1 MIKKNTYLV
10 RAISSENEPCLE
22 EISGKEWKQ
31 IVSANKNLPKEQRR
45 YFMVSRIPT
54 EGGYDRMYI
63 EIPYEEYKT
72 WNSEQTVRR
81 EKNKYRRL
89 YQHFSLEQNFSEDEE
104 QAEDWMLAAQDS
116 VDFLVESDI
125 TTENLLKALAL
136 WQPWAVDLYYAY
148 VSGRKHQCNR
158 ELAEKYQVSERTI
171 RNYKERFEEF
181 VKIFLKKF

>member
-1 MIKKNTYLV
+1 
-10 RAISSENEPCLE
+10 
-22 EISGKEWKQ
+22 
-31 IVSANKNLPKEQRR
+31 
-45 YFMVSRIPT
+45 MVSRIPVN
-54 EGGYDRMYI
+54 GGYDRMYI
-63 EIPYEEYKT
+63 EIPYEEYKS
-72 WNSEQTVRR
+72 WNSEQTVCR

-148 VSGRKHQCNR
+148 VPAESISVTGSWRRSIRSASARSAIIKSGSR
-158 ELAEKYQVSERTI
+158 S
-171 RNYKERFEEF
+171 F
-181 VKIFLKKF
+181 